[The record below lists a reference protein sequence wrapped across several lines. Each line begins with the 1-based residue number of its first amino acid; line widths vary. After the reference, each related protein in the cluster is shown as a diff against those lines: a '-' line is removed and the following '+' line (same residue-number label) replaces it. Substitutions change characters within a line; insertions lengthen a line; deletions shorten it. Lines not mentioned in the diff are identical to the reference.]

1 MRRREFVTL
10 VGSAAAT
17 WPLAARSQ
25 QPSIPLIGYL
35 EGASQAQFS
44 HLVPAFLK
52 GLREIGYSEGRN
64 VRIEYRWAD
73 GQYDRLPTLA
83 AELVVG
89 KVTLIFTTALISALA
104 AKAATETIP
113 IVFVSG
119 PDPVQLGLVAR
130 LNRPGGNLTG
140 VTLFTSA
147 VAAKRL
153 ELLHELFPSNAS
165 CAFLLNPANT
175 RAETD
180 IRQME
185 IAANALSQ
193 KIVVMKA
200 ATDSFGSIFDARP
213 DSEPSADRGRSIHS
227 STIGHDNLLHWLR
240 TTESLRFTH
249 YVVVGGL
256 MSYGSSISDAYRQA
270 GAYAG
275 RILNGEKPGDLPIM
289 QPTKFELIVN
299 ATVAQVTRRHHPI
312 AAARHS

>member
-119 PDPVQLGLVAR
+119 PDPVQLGLVA
-130 LNRPGGNLTG
+130 
-140 VTLFTSA
+140 
-147 VAAKRL
+147 
-153 ELLHELFPSNAS
+153 
-165 CAFLLNPANT
+165 
-175 RAETD
+175 
-180 IRQME
+180 
-185 IAANALSQ
+185 
-193 KIVVMKA
+193 
-200 ATDSFGSIFDARP
+200 
-213 DSEPSADRGRSIHS
+213 
-227 STIGHDNLLHWLR
+227 
-240 TTESLRFTH
+240 TESARRQFNWRYPVHECGSGKATGIIARAIPIECLIRFSLKPCQYESGDRYSTNGDSGERSQPKNCG
-249 YVVVGGL
+249 YES
-256 MSYGSSISDAYRQA
+256 SYR
-270 GAYAG
+270 
-275 RILNGEKPGDLPIM
+275 
-289 QPTKFELIVN
+289 
-299 ATVAQVTRRHHPI
+299 
-312 AAARHS
+312 

>member
-1 MRRREFVTL
+1 MRRREFVTR

-52 GLREIGYSEGRN
+52 GLSEIGYSEGRN

-83 AELVVG
+83 ADLVVG

-130 LNRPGGNLTG
+130 LNQPGGNLTG

-165 CAFLLNPANT
+165 FAFLINPANT
-175 RAETD
+175 YSTNGDSGER
-180 IRQME
+180 
-185 IAANALSQ
+185 SQ
-193 KIVVMKA
+193 PKNC
-200 ATDSFGSIFDARP
+200 GY
-213 DSEPSADRGRSIHS
+213 ES
-227 STIGHDNLLHWLR
+227 S
-240 TTESLRFTH
+240 
-249 YVVVGGL
+249 
-256 MSYGSSISDAYRQA
+256 YR
-270 GAYAG
+270 
-275 RILNGEKPGDLPIM
+275 
-289 QPTKFELIVN
+289 
-299 ATVAQVTRRHHPI
+299 
-312 AAARHS
+312 